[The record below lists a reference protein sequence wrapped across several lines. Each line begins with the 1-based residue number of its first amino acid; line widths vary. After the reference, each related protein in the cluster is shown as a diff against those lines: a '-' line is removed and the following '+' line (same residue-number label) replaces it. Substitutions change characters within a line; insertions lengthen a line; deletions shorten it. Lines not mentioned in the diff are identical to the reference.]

1 MAAKKKKAKAK
12 ARPKRRYRY
21 VRIARRGRGSPLER
35 RWRLWNHDVDTLLHE
50 MVKNPAHVSTPPEEL
65 IARAEA
71 FADAYHAMQSRRRPP
86 SLDPDET
93 L

>member
-1 MAAKKKKAKAK
+1 MAAKKKKAKK
-12 ARPKRRYRY
+12 RGYRVRPRFLQ
-21 VRIARRGRGSPLER
+21 SPIER

-50 MVKNPAHVSTPPEEL
+50 MVKNPGYINTAPEEL

-71 FADAYHAMQSRRRPP
+71 FADAYHAMQARRRPP
-86 SLDPDET
+86 TLDPDET